1 MFRTRRSARKAAAL
15 RCPTMP
21 RDLCLGNQS
30 VGDRTSLHINFRS
43 DYAMGEIYFP
53 QVGRENQTGG
63 RPWRFGV
70 WADGKFAWVTDDS
83 WRRRLQ
89 YRPETLVR
97 DVNLDNDALDL
108 SLHC

>member
-1 MFRTRRSARKAAAL
+1 MA
-15 RCPTMP
+15 PMP

-30 VGDRTSLHINFRS
+30 VGDRTSLHINFRR

-83 WRRRLQ
+83 WQR
-89 YRPETLVR
+89 
-97 DVNLDNDALDL
+97 
-108 SLHC
+108 